1 MANTQKFE
9 AIYNTEDPKPVPFPG
24 EWNVNLDPFQ
34 KLLVYKAIR
43 PD

>member
-1 MANTQKFE
+1 MDKFE
-9 AIYNTEDPKPVPFPG
+9 QIYNTEDPKLIEFPG
-24 EWNVNLDPFQ
+24 EWQETLDPFQ